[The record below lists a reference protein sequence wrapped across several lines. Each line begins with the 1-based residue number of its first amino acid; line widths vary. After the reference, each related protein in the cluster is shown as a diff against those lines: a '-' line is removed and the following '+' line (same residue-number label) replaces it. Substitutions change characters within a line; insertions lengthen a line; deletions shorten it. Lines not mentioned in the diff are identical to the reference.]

1 MPEHTDTPKEKILV
15 YIRAEKQKT
24 LHRRQVCIN
33 DIASMYCKYS
43 RYEGQIKGMIVDK
56 IRGKKS
62 VISVMKIIEQ
72 ITESYDDAQVISI
85 GEPEVLV
92 EYDDNSKNKILEALK
107 VAAVCILIF
116 FGSAFTIMAFNND
129 ISISGV
135 FEHFYK
141 QIMGV
146 DKPQVSVLEVF
157 YCIGLAVGIILFFN
171 HIGKRKL
178 SDDVTPI
185 SVIRKKII
193 CRVKNSCSGHKRKD
207 TGKQINCH
215 RHRACRSKNARH
227 YRKAQCRDKRWKHN
241 THIKLNH
248 YIVDDPAKRSCKTA
262 VKQLLFW
269 SGKNNCKR

>member
-1 MPEHTDTPKEKILV
+1 MPEHTDTQKEKILV
-15 YIRAEKQKT
+15 YIRAEQQKT

-33 DIASMYCKYS
+33 DIASVYCKYS

-72 ITESYDDAQVISI
+72 ITEIYDDAQVISI

-141 QIMGV
+141 QIKSGRVTKIPKQMV
-146 DKPQVSVLEVF
+146 NL
-157 YCIGLAVGIILFFN
+157 IL
-171 HIGKRKL
+171 KL
-178 SDDVTPI
+178 HLQDI
-185 SVIRKKII
+185 L
-193 CRVKNSCSGHKRKD
+193 
-207 TGKQINCH
+207 
-215 RHRACRSKNARH
+215 
-227 YRKAQCRDKRWKHN
+227 
-241 THIKLNH
+241 HIKFLSL
-248 YIVDDPAKRSCKTA
+248 YFLI
-262 VKQLLFW
+262 LY
-269 SGKNNCKR
+269 

>member
-15 YIRAEKQKT
+15 YIRAEQQKT

-33 DIASMYCKYS
+33 DIASVYCKYS

-62 VISVMKIIEQ
+62 VIPVMKIIEQ
-72 ITESYDDAQVISI
+72 ITELYDEAQVISI

-157 YCIGLAVGIILFFN
+157 YN

-185 SVIRKKII
+185 QVEMDKH
-193 CRVKNSCSGHKRKD
+193 NKD
-207 TGKQINCH
+207 TWDTIIDKVKEKQ
-215 RHRACRSKNARH
+215 
-227 YRKAQCRDKRWKHN
+227 D
-241 THIKLNH
+241 
-248 YIVDDPAKRSCKTA
+248 V
-262 VKQLLFW
+262 
-269 SGKNNCKR
+269 

>member
-1 MPEHTDTPKEKILV
+1 MPEHTDTSKEKILV
-15 YIRAEKQKT
+15 YIRAEQQKT

-33 DIASMYCKYS
+33 DIASVYCKYS

-72 ITESYDDAQVISI
+72 ITEIYDDAQVISI

-146 DKPQVSVLEVF
+146 DKPQVSVLQVF

-185 SVIRKKII
+185 QVEMDKH
-193 CRVKNSCSGHKRKD
+193 NKD
-207 TGKQINCH
+207 TWNTIIDKVKEKQ
-215 RHRACRSKNARH
+215 
-227 YRKAQCRDKRWKHN
+227 D
-241 THIKLNH
+241 
-248 YIVDDPAKRSCKTA
+248 V
-262 VKQLLFW
+262 
-269 SGKNNCKR
+269 

>member
-33 DIASMYCKYS
+33 DIASVYCKYS
-43 RYEGQIKGMIVDK
+43 RYEGQIKGIIVDK

-72 ITESYDDAQVISI
+72 ITES
-85 GEPEVLV
+85 
-92 EYDDNSKNKILEALK
+92 YDDNSKNKILEALK

-185 SVIRKKII
+185 QVEMDKH
-193 CRVKNSCSGHKRKD
+193 NKD
-207 TGKQINCH
+207 TWNTIIDKVKEKQ
-215 RHRACRSKNARH
+215 
-227 YRKAQCRDKRWKHN
+227 D
-241 THIKLNH
+241 
-248 YIVDDPAKRSCKTA
+248 V
-262 VKQLLFW
+262 
-269 SGKNNCKR
+269 

>member
-15 YIRAEKQKT
+15 YIRAEQQKT

-33 DIASMYCKYS
+33 DIASVYCKYS

-72 ITESYDDAQVISI
+72 ITEIYDDAQVISI

-157 YCIGLAVGIILFFN
+157 YCVGLAVGIILFFN

-185 SVIRKKII
+185 QVEM
-193 CRVKNSCSGHKRKD
+193 D
-207 TGKQINCH
+207 
-215 RHRACRSKNARH
+215 
-227 YRKAQCRDKRWKHN
+227 KHN
-241 THIKLNH
+241 KGYVEHNNRQGKGKAGCLNI
-248 YIVDDPAKRSCKTA
+248 YC
-262 VKQLLFW
+262 VKYFCQ
-269 SGKNNCKR
+269 

>member
-1 MPEHTDTPKEKILV
+1 MKSYLSLIPISAKVRKRQNRMTMLCIIISVLLVTAIFSMADMGIRMEKKRVTEEHGSWHIMLKEPT
-15 YIRAEKQKT
+15 EKQIDQIAQRTDVAAVSHYDALNVDLSDDYTIQGKT
-24 LHRRQVCIN
+24 CV
-33 DIASMYCKYS
+33 IAGGDHS
-43 RYEGQIKGMIVDK
+43 IL
-56 IRGKKS
+56 
-62 VISVMKIIEQ
+62 
-72 ITESYDDAQVISI
+72 TEIYDDAQVISI

-185 SVIRKKII
+185 QVEMDKH
-193 CRVKNSCSGHKRKD
+193 NKD
-207 TGKQINCH
+207 TWNTIIDKVKEKQ
-215 RHRACRSKNARH
+215 
-227 YRKAQCRDKRWKHN
+227 D
-241 THIKLNH
+241 
-248 YIVDDPAKRSCKTA
+248 V
-262 VKQLLFW
+262 
-269 SGKNNCKR
+269 

>member
-33 DIASMYCKYS
+33 DIASVYCKYS
-43 RYEGQIKGMIVDK
+43 RYEGQIKGIIVDK

-72 ITESYDDAQVISI
+72 ITEIYDDAQVISI

-146 DKPQVSVLEVF
+146 LVWRLESYCFLIISESVSYPTMSHRF
-157 YCIGLAVGIILFFN
+157 RWRWISII
-171 HIGKRKL
+171 R
-178 SDDVTPI
+178 
-185 SVIRKKII
+185 IR
-193 CRVKNSCSGHKRKD
+193 G
-207 TGKQINCH
+207 TQ
-215 RHRACRSKNARH
+215 
-227 YRKAQCRDKRWKHN
+227 
-241 THIKLNH
+241 
-248 YIVDDPAKRSCKTA
+248 
-262 VKQLLFW
+262 
-269 SGKNNCKR
+269 

>member
-1 MPEHTDTPKEKILV
+1 
-15 YIRAEKQKT
+15 
-24 LHRRQVCIN
+24 
-33 DIASMYCKYS
+33 
-43 RYEGQIKGMIVDK
+43 MIVDK

-72 ITESYDDAQVISI
+72 ITEIYDDAQVLSI

-92 EYDDNSKNKILEALK
+92 EYDDNSKNKILQALK

-157 YCIGLAVGIILFFN
+157 SAVLRVYTPEFFLL
-171 HIGKRKL
+171 RYQYA
-178 SDDVTPI
+178 PAF
-185 SVIRKKII
+185 
-193 CRVKNSCSGHKRKD
+193 SCSLRL
-207 TGKQINCH
+207 IFIC
-215 RHRACRSKNARH
+215 
-227 YRKAQCRDKRWKHN
+227 
-241 THIKLNH
+241 I
-248 YIVDDPAKRSCKTA
+248 
-262 VKQLLFW
+262 
-269 SGKNNCKR
+269 

>member
-1 MPEHTDTPKEKILV
+1 MPEHTDTSKEKILV
-15 YIRAEKQKT
+15 YIRAEQQKT

-33 DIASMYCKYS
+33 DIASVYCKYS

-72 ITESYDDAQVISI
+72 ITEIYDDAQVISI
-85 GEPEVLV
+85 GEPEV
-92 EYDDNSKNKILEALK
+92 
-107 VAAVCILIF
+107 LIF

-185 SVIRKKII
+185 QVEMDKH
-193 CRVKNSCSGHKRKD
+193 NKD
-207 TGKQINCH
+207 TWNTIIDKVKEKQ
-215 RHRACRSKNARH
+215 
-227 YRKAQCRDKRWKHN
+227 D
-241 THIKLNH
+241 
-248 YIVDDPAKRSCKTA
+248 V
-262 VKQLLFW
+262 
-269 SGKNNCKR
+269 

>member
-1 MPEHTDTPKEKILV
+1 MPEHTDTTKEKILV
-15 YIRAEKQKT
+15 YIRAEQQKT

-33 DIASMYCKYS
+33 DIASVYCKYS

-72 ITESYDDAQVISI
+72 ITEIYDDAQVISI

-135 FEHFYK
+135 
-141 QIMGV
+141 

-185 SVIRKKII
+185 QVEMDKH
-193 CRVKNSCSGHKRKD
+193 NKD
-207 TGKQINCH
+207 TWNTIIDKVKEKQ
-215 RHRACRSKNARH
+215 
-227 YRKAQCRDKRWKHN
+227 D
-241 THIKLNH
+241 
-248 YIVDDPAKRSCKTA
+248 V
-262 VKQLLFW
+262 
-269 SGKNNCKR
+269 

>member
-1 MPEHTDTPKEKILV
+1 MPEHTDTTKEKILV
-15 YIRAEKQKT
+15 YIRAEQQKT

-33 DIASMYCKYS
+33 DIASVYCKYS

-72 ITESYDDAQVISI
+72 ITEIYDDAQVISI

-129 ISISGV
+129 I
-135 FEHFYK
+135 YK

-185 SVIRKKII
+185 QVEMDKH
-193 CRVKNSCSGHKRKD
+193 NKD
-207 TGKQINCH
+207 TWNTIIDKVKEKQ
-215 RHRACRSKNARH
+215 
-227 YRKAQCRDKRWKHN
+227 D
-241 THIKLNH
+241 
-248 YIVDDPAKRSCKTA
+248 V
-262 VKQLLFW
+262 
-269 SGKNNCKR
+269 

>member
-1 MPEHTDTPKEKILV
+1 
-15 YIRAEKQKT
+15 
-24 LHRRQVCIN
+24 
-33 DIASMYCKYS
+33 
-43 RYEGQIKGMIVDK
+43 
-56 IRGKKS
+56 
-62 VISVMKIIEQ
+62 MKIIEQ
-72 ITESYDDAQVISI
+72 ITEIYDDAQVISI

-146 DKPQVSVLEVF
+146 EKPQVSVLEVF

-185 SVIRKKII
+185 QVEMDKHNKDTWNTIIDKVKEKTGCLNIYCVKYFCSVIAFLVRGRSVSRCICIRARDRSGAAYTSVQQDENII
-193 CRVKNSCSGHKRKD
+193 LMKMS
-207 TGKQINCH
+207 
-215 RHRACRSKNARH
+215 
-227 YRKAQCRDKRWKHN
+227 
-241 THIKLNH
+241 
-248 YIVDDPAKRSCKTA
+248 
-262 VKQLLFW
+262 
-269 SGKNNCKR
+269 

>member
-1 MPEHTDTPKEKILV
+1 MRLYIIGNVCSISASATAIQPTNIPTHNPNIAIKIFPQILLTGTLGIFAKPRLYAVSSTDDILPATTPHIMTFSISIIFSILLHRSMRGTTPITSTNANTPADTPAPAKN
-15 YIRAEKQKT
+15 A
-24 LHRRQVCIN
+24 
-33 DIASMYCKYS
+33 
-43 RYEGQIKGMIVDK
+43 
-56 IRGKKS
+56 
-62 VISVMKIIEQ
+62 
-72 ITESYDDAQVISI
+72 ITD
-85 GEPEVLV
+85 
-92 EYDDNSKNKILEALK
+92 KNKILEALK

-185 SVIRKKII
+185 QVEMDKH
-193 CRVKNSCSGHKRKD
+193 NKD
-207 TGKQINCH
+207 TWNTIIDKVKEKQ
-215 RHRACRSKNARH
+215 
-227 YRKAQCRDKRWKHN
+227 D
-241 THIKLNH
+241 
-248 YIVDDPAKRSCKTA
+248 V
-262 VKQLLFW
+262 
-269 SGKNNCKR
+269 